1 MAGRAGVL
9 MKLKKFLLLR
19 AEPTDDEEE
28 EGLGTVVVVVVIVVA
43 TLFLEHFYSYS
54 LYIGILS
61 FINLT
66 LGFVFLCQ
74 HTNEKH

>member
-1 MAGRAGVL
+1 ML

-19 AEPTDDEEE
+19 AEPRDEE
-28 EGLGTVVVVVVIVVA
+28 EGLGTVVVVVVVA
-43 TLFLEHFYSYS
+43 TSFSEHFYSYS

-61 FINLT
+61 FITLT